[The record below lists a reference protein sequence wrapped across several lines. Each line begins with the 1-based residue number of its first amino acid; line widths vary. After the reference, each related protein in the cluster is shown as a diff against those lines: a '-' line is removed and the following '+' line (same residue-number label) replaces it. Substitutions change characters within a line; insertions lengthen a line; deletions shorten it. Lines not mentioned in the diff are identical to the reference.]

1 MENNP
6 RRLYPLKGKMNG
18 FPKSYMALPSAV
30 LFLIIP
36 SGSQVLA
43 CGVPSKP
50 NTYTSVPLH
59 TLFPLSEM
67 TFHSSHPLS
76 KYCSSW
82 EINSS
87 ITFSARPLLA
97 SSLLS
102 LTFFSPKVAALP
114 QPPSV
119 SQSAICGYLCLP
131 PWGAGSLRT
140 ELWADSS
147 VSCSPTGSD
156 LVALS
161 VFNECHLIW
170 QVCSSVGLLW
180 WVFSRSCER
189 MSILLESSQPLPFFL
204 VLSTTLVY

>member
-6 RRLYPLKGKMNG
+6 RRSHPLKGKMNG
-18 FPKSYMALPSAV
+18 FPRSYMTLPGAV
-30 LFLIIP
+30 LFLILLN
-36 SGSQVLA
+36 GSQVLA
-43 CGVPSKP
+43 YGIPSKP
-50 NTYTSVPLH
+50 NTYSSLPLH

-76 KYCSSW
+76 KYCSSL
-82 EINSS
+82 EINSN

-97 SSLLS
+97 SFLLS

-131 PWGAGSLRT
+131 PWVANSLRT

-147 VSCSPTGSD
+147 VSCSPTGPD
-156 LVALS
+156 LVELS
-161 VFNECHLIW
+161 VFNEHHLIW
-170 QVCSSVGLLW
+170 QVCSLVALLW
-180 WVFSRSCER
+180 CVFPHSCER
-189 MSILLESSQPLPFFL
+189 MDTLLESSQPLPFFL